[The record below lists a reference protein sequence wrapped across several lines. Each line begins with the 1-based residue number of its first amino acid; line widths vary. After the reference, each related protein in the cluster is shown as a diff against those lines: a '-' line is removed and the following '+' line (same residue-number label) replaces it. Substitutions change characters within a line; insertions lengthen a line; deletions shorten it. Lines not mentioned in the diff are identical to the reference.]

1 MRVLKRSGLTEDV
14 SFDKVLKR
22 IKVLSHDLAIDVYD
36 IAQKVV
42 TRIYD
47 NVKTCELDELAAH
60 ICSSLI
66 ADHPDYGILAS
77 RIIIS
82 NHHKNTSPS
91 LSETITILFNN
102 VDKDGKPNP
111 IVSKELYETVMNN
124 KEKLNSYIDN
134 SRDYTFDYFGF
145 KTLERAYL
153 MRVNNK
159 VVERPQHM
167 FMRVALGLH
176 GNDIKDA
183 LQTYDLMSTKH
194 FIHATPTLFNAGTP
208 RPQCSSCYLI
218 GMEDSIEG
226 IFDTLKECAYIS
238 KYAGGIG
245 LWIHDIRARN
255 SLIRGTN
262 GTSTGIVPML
272 KVFNNTAR
280 YINQSGKRNGSIAVY
295 IEPWHGDIEQF
306 LEMKLP
312 QGAEEDRARDL
323 FYALWIPDLFMERV
337 KAGGKWSLMCPDQCP
352 GLSDA
357 YGTEFTKLYE
367 RYEQEGRYIKQVNA
381 QDLWFKV
388 LAAQI
393 ETGTPYLCY
402 KDASNMKSNQ
412 KNLGTIKSSNLC
424 VSGDTA
430 ILTDEGYK
438 NIRDVVDTYVHV
450 WNGKEFS
457 RSYVMQTGIKQNL
470 LTVTLSNG
478 ASLKCT
484 PYHKFYT
491 ESALDDGAQVT
502 VVTAEELKP
511 GMRLES
517 YKLPSVDGKKHIKES
532 YIQGIYTALAVD
544 KLVIQGSNVDAI
556 NRLLWNKWIEPVSNT
571 TFKIVRSLEHDNTF
585 VPTADFSMESKVN
598 WLEGFIDGCGSVVD
612 DCVLMEHHDHKV
624 MQNVQLMLTTMG
636 VFSSFNKEHSRLS
649 VASSQMAPLKL
660 STFQPITGHAPSKR
674 CGHEC
679 ITVVGVFNNNEKA
692 DTFCFNEPIEHKGV
706 FNGILTGNCSEIIEY
721 SDKDETAVC
730 NLASVCLPTYV
741 KAKEEDGT
749 RYFDFEKLHE
759 VVKVM
764 TKNLNKIIDLN
775 FYPIE
780 KTRRSNLR
788 HRPIGIGVQ
797 GLADAFIL
805 MRIPFDSEEARKL
818 NNLIF
823 ETIYHAAVEQSMQI
837 AKKRHEIIV
846 KIDKDEDYCLHLNE
860 YEKDLINSKYP
871 GAYSTFE
878 GSPASNGQLQFDLWN
893 ETPSTD
899 RYDWNALKSDIMK
912 YGMRNSLLC
921 APMPT
926 ASTSQIMGFNECFE
940 CITSNIY
947 KRKTMAGEFILVNK
961 YLIKDLSDL
970 GLWSKEMKTKI
981 ILHDGSIQN
990 IEEIPKEIKDVY
1002 KIVWEIKQK
1011 VLIDLAA
1018 DRGKYICQSQSLN
1031 LFVED
1036 PTFQKLSS
1044 MHFYS
1049 WQRGLKTGIY
1059 YLRTRPKASSQKF
1072 TIDPNFIK
1080 QQHQQKLQKMNSE
1093 DSSSS
1098 EATCITCSA

>member
-1 MRVLKRSGLTEDV
+1 MKVLKRSGLTEDV

-22 IKVLSHDLAIDVYD
+22 IKLLSHDLTIDIYD

-91 LSETITILFNN
+91 LSETISILYHN
-102 VDKDGKPNP
+102 VDKDGKPNN
-111 IVSKELYETVMNN
+111 IVSKELYDTVMNN

-134 SRDYTFDYFGF
+134 SRDYSFDYFGF
-145 KTLERAYL
+145 KTLEKAYL

-194 FIHATPTLFNAGTP
+194 FVHATPTLFNAGTP
-208 RPQCSSCYLI
+208 RPQCSSCYLL

-226 IFDTLKECAYIS
+226 IFDTLKECAFIS

-245 LWIHDIRARN
+245 VWIHDIRSRN

-272 KVFNNTAR
+272 RVFNNTAR

-337 KAGGKWSLMCPDQCP
+337 KAGAKWSLMCPDQCP
-352 GLSDA
+352 GLSDV
-357 YGTEFTKLYE
+357 YGMDFTRLYE
-367 RYEQEGRYIKQVNA
+367 QYETEGRYIKQVNA

-402 KDASNMKSNQ
+402 KDASNIKSNQ

-424 VSGDTA
+424 VCGKTQ

-438 NIRDVVDTYVHV
+438 TIENVVNSYVRV
-450 WNGKEFS
+450 WNGTEFS
-457 RSYVMQTGIKQNL
+457 KSYVMQTGIKQNII
-470 LTVTLSNG
+470 TITFSNG
-478 ASLKCT
+478 AELKCT
-484 PYHKFYT
+484 PYHKFYIQD
-491 ESALDDGAQVT
+491 SVNAQVT
-502 VVTAEELKP
+502 VVCAENLEK
-511 GMRLES
+511 GMSIES
-517 YKLPSVDGKKHIKES
+517 YNLPVIDGQKHIKEP
-532 YIQGIYTALAVD
+532 YLQGIYSALRTDNCIITSSYTDVID
-544 KLVIQGSNVDAI
+544 GLV
-556 NRLLWNKWIEPVSNT
+556 LMKMIEPVSEQSY
-571 TFKIVRSLEHDNTF
+571 KIAQSLDFDYDF
-585 VPTADFSMESKVN
+585 VPKGDFTLETKVN
-598 WLEGFIDGCGSVVD
+598 WLEGFIDGCGDVKEGDAV
-612 DCVLMEHHDHKV
+612 MRMHHSSEKILRD
-624 MQNVQLMLTTMG
+624 VQLLLTTIG
-636 VFSSFNKEHSRLS
+636 VFSNFNQSTNDLLVDCDKLASFTMFTKVRIPDTKPSQPNK
-649 VASSQMAPLKL
+649 
-660 STFQPITGHAPSKR
+660 
-674 CGHEC
+674 
-679 ITVVGVFNNNEKA
+679 ITVISVVNDNELA

-706 FNGILTGNCSEIIEY
+706 LNGVLTGNCSEIIEF

-741 KAKEEDGT
+741 KTSESGEI
-749 RYFDFEKLHE
+749 YFDFDKLHE
-759 VVKVM
+759 VIKVM

-775 FYPIE
+775 FYPVE
-780 KTRRSNLR
+780 KTRRSNFR

-797 GLADAFIL
+797 GLADTFIL
-805 MRIPFDSEEARKL
+805 MRLAFDSDEARHL
-818 NNLIF
+818 NSMIF
-823 ETIYHAAVEQSMQI
+823 ETIYHAAAEQSMLI
-837 AKKRHEIIV
+837 AKKRHEIITN
-846 KIDKDEDYCLHLNE
+846 IDNDKDYCLHLNE
-860 YEKDLINSKYP
+860 FEKDLVNSRYP
-871 GAYSTFE
+871 GAYSTFD
-878 GSPASNGQLQFDLWN
+878 GSPASQGFLQFDLWK
-893 ETPSTD
+893 TAPYTD
-899 RYDWNALKSDIMK
+899 RYDWDSLKSEIKK

-947 KRKTMAGEFILVNK
+947 KRKTLAGEFILVNK

-970 GLWSKEMKTKI
+970 GLWSKEMKTRI
-981 ILHDGSIQN
+981 ILNDGSIQS
-990 IEEIPKEIKDVY
+990 IQEIPQNIRDIY

-1044 MHFYS
+1044 MHFYA
-1049 WQRGLKTGIY
+1049 WQRGLKTGMY
-1059 YLRTRPKASSQKF
+1059 YLRTRPRASSQKF

-1080 QQHQQKLQKMNSE
+1080 QQQKLQKMDSG
-1093 DSSSS
+1093 DSSSCA
-1098 EATCITCSA
+1098 ETACVMCSA

>member
-1 MRVLKRSGLTEDV
+1 MRVIKRSGITEEV
-14 SFDKVLKR
+14 SFDKVLNR
-22 IKVLSHDLAIDVYD
+22 VRVLSTDLDIDVFD

-66 ADHPDYGILAS
+66 ADHPHYGTLAS

-91 LSETITILFNN
+91 LTETITILYNN
-102 VDKDGKPNP
+102 ADKNGKHNP
-111 IVSKELYETVMNN
+111 IVSKELYDTVMNN

-134 SRDYTFDYFGF
+134 SRDYNFDYFGF
-145 KTLERAYL
+145 KTLEKAYL
-153 MRVNNK
+153 MRVNNR
-159 VVERPQHM
+159 VIERPQHM

-194 FIHATPTLFNAGTP
+194 FVHATPTLFNAGTP
-208 RPQCSSCYLI
+208 RPQCSSCYLL

-226 IFDTLKECAYIS
+226 IFDTLKECAFIS

-245 LWIHDIRARN
+245 IWIHDIRARN

-295 IEPWHGDIEQF
+295 IEPWHSDIEQF

-337 KAGGKWSLMCPDQCP
+337 KSGTKWSLMCPNQCH

-357 YGTEFTKLYE
+357 YGDDFVKLYE
-367 RYEQEGRYIKQVNA
+367 QYESEGKYIKQVNA

-402 KDASNMKSNQ
+402 KDAANIKSNQ

-424 VSGDTA
+424 VSGETM
-430 ILTDEGYK
+430 ILTRNGYVK
-438 NIRDVVDTYVHV
+438 IKDVVDTYVDV
-450 WNGKEFS
+450 WNGTEYS
-457 RSYVMQTGIKQNL
+457 RSYVSKTGDLQKL
-470 LTVTLSNG
+470 LNIEFSNG
-478 ASLKCT
+478 MSLKCT

-491 ESALDDGAQVT
+491 GDGLVN
-502 VVTAEELKP
+502 AENLRS
-511 GMRLES
+511 GMKIID
-517 YKLPSVDGKKHIKES
+517 YKLPVVDGKKSICYPYIEGIASATGHFDIES
-532 YIQGIYTALAVD
+532 T
-544 KLVIQGSNVDAI
+544 
-556 NRLLWNKWIEPVSNT
+556 NKDFMNHLIRYGWEKRDELRENDIG
-571 TFKIVRSLEHDNTF
+571 F
-585 VPTADFSMESKVN
+585 VPLGDYKLETKIQ
-598 WLEGFIDGCGSVVD
+598 WLEGFVDGCGVAMNDGS
-612 DCVLMEHHDHKV
+612 LRINHNNKNLLSKV
-624 MQNVQLMLTTMG
+624 NLLLTSMG
-636 VFSSFNKEHSRLS
+636 VFSNLVSETHLII
-649 VASSQMAPLKL
+649 KL
-660 STFQPITGHAPSKR
+660 SDMKHLQFCPWILFQINQLDVAD
-674 CGHEC
+674 
-679 ITVVGVFNNNEKA
+679 INNEKTVITISKVVDENESA
-692 DTFCFNEPIEHKGV
+692 DTYCFNEPIEHKGI

-721 SDKDETAVC
+721 SDNQETAVC
-730 NLASVCLPTYV
+730 NLASICLPTYV
-741 KAKEEDGT
+741 KNDADGKP
-749 RYFDFEKLHE
+749 YFNFEKLHE

-775 FYPIE
+775 FYPVE

-797 GLADAFIL
+797 GLADTFIL
-805 MRIPFDSEEARKL
+805 MRYAFDSDAARDL
-818 NNLIF
+818 NSLIF
-823 ETIYHAAVEQSMQI
+823 ETIYHAAAEQSMQI
-837 AKKRHEIIV
+837 AKKRHEIIM
-846 KIDKDEDYCLHLNE
+846 KIDKSDEYDLHLNE
-860 YEKDLINSKYP
+860 YEKELVNSKYP

-878 GSPASNGQLQFDLWN
+878 GSPASQGLLQYDLWKSR
-893 ETPSTD
+893 PYSD
-899 RYDWNALKSDIMK
+899 RYDWDNLKKEIMT

-947 KRKTMAGEFILVNK
+947 KRKTLAGEFILVNK
-961 YLIKDLSDL
+961 YLIKDLTDL

-981 ILHDGSIQN
+981 ILNDGSIQN
-990 IEEIPKEIKDVY
+990 IEEIPKEIRDIY

-1011 VLIDLAA
+1011 VIIDMAA

-1044 MHFYS
+1044 MHFYA
-1049 WQRGLKTGIY
+1049 WQQGLKTGMY
-1059 YLRTRPKASSQKF
+1059 YLRTRPRASSQKF

-1080 QQHQQKLQKMNSE
+1080 QQKLSSRGGVIGANSSGDDSAS
-1093 DSSSS
+1093 DSSS
-1098 EATCITCSA
+1098 CLTCSA